1 MDTSDEDLVEQLLA
15 RVAALLEDASAVAVL
30 QGHGSVPQRV
40 TSVAAAI
47 DQARL
52 LAGAAAT
59 LSQPGVT

>member
-1 MDTSDEDLVEQLLA
+1 MDTNDEDLVELLLA
-15 RVAALLEDASAVAVL
+15 RVGALLEDASAVAVL
-30 QGHGSVPQRV
+30 QEQASVSQRV

-52 LAGAAAT
+52 LAEAAAT

>member
-1 MDTSDEDLVEQLLA
+1 MNANDEDLVEQLLA

-30 QGHGSVPQRV
+30 QGQGTVSERV

-47 DQARL
+47 DQARR
-52 LAGAAAT
+52 LAEAAAT